1 MRAETVLITGANGF
15 LALHIIQQ
23 ALARGWDIVGTIR
36 SEEKAAKVKSL
47 FPDVG
52 SRLSLVYITDLTN
65 IAAFEPAFK
74 EHSIT
79 AVINAAAPFVHNSED
94 LKADIVDPAIKSCLV
109 VMEAAH
115 RYGGSALKRVIHV
128 GSYISTLD
136 FSLGD
141 AAGKTYSPNDWCP
154 ITYDEAISRNEILA
168 YAGAKTLGERAMW
181 DFIVKE
187 LPSFDFVVVLPAH
200 IFGPHIEGVDLEH
213 LHESSHM
220 LWELLTPSDNP
231 SPFNS
236 LHLGHWVDVRD
247 VAKALL
253 LAIVTPTATGERF
266 LAAQRTHWQL
276 VRDAA
281 RQTNDELRNRID
293 PGTPGAGEAA
303 RDTTYDVDGTKLTIV
318 LGIEYTPL
326 FDSLKDS
333 YEQLLEAEK
342 KQKGGA

>member
-1 MRAETVLITGANGF
+1 MSAETVLITGANGF

-23 ALARGWDIVGTIR
+23 ALARRWNIVGTVR

-52 SRLSLVYITDLTN
+52 SRLSLIYITDLTN
-65 IAAFEPAFK
+65 VAAFEPAFK
-74 EHSIT
+74 EHRIT
-79 AVINAAAPFVHNSED
+79 AVINAAAPFVHSPKD
-94 LKADIVDPAIKSCLV
+94 LKADIVDPTIKSCLA

-115 RYGGSALKRVIHV
+115 RYGGSTLKRIVHV
-128 GSYISTLD
+128 GSHISTVN

-141 AAGKTYSPNDWCP
+141 APGKTYSPNDWCM
-154 ITYDEAISRNEILA
+154 ITYDEAINSNEILA

-187 LPSFDFVVVLPAH
+187 LPSFDFVVVLPAF

-213 LHESSHM
+213 LHQSSHM
-220 LWELLTPSDNP
+220 LWELPAPSDNP
-231 SPFNS
+231 SPFKS

-266 LAAQRTHWQL
+266 LAAQRTHWQF

-281 RQTNDELRNRID
+281 RQINDELRNRID
-293 PGTPGAGEAA
+293 PGTLGAGEAA

-318 LGIEYTPL
+318 LGIEYMPL